1 MASVAPQHYS
11 ALIREAETALAD
23 GRLDQAERAL
33 AEIVRLNPRE
43 HFAWSMLASLALQR
57 GEADLALVHAQRAH
71 VLDRRNAAYLNLL
84 AVVQAEA
91 GQLDRAEAT
100 ARRAL
105 REQPSYAE
113 AHYNLGKV
121 LEKRGDLAAARRA
134 YERAVALDPR
144 YPGARGNYALLLQR
158 LGELEQAV
166 DVLQAAVADDPTD
179 THDLV
184 LLGKALMG
192 ARGHDAAI
200 ALYAAAAQRM
210 PESAMLRRALAHA
223 QLAAGDWRCGWQAYL
238 GRDALGPR
246 VRTELPAPLPERLD
260 GVRIMLLA
268 EQGLGD
274 ALFFLRFAPEL
285 VRRGAR
291 LAMRAPAK
299 LTGLLRAA
307 GDFDEVIA
315 ESGTNADRSAGPI
328 PAGLVLHLGDLPYLL
343 GSDRPEPAFPLKVR
357 VEPAAAWRD
366 RLGKLGPG
374 PYVGVTWR
382 AGADFR
388 RGPEFGRNMQAL
400 SKEIELPALGPALA
414 RAPGTLV
421 SLQRQPGADETRALA
436 ALAGRPV
443 HDLSEANEDLE
454 AALALVAVLDD
465 YVAVSNTN
473 VHLRAGA
480 GQTSKVLVPFPPEW
494 RWMARGEESPWFPG
508 NRVYRQSARRDWT
521 QALGALAADLVEQSP

>member
-1 MASVAPQHYS
+1 VASVAPQHYS
-11 ALIREAETALAD
+11 ALIREAEASLAD
-23 GRLDQAERAL
+23 GRLEQAERAL

-43 HFAWSMLASLALQR
+43 HLAWSLLASLALQR
-57 GEADLALVHAQRAH
+57 GEADVALAHAQRAH
-71 VLDRRNAAYLNLL
+71 ELDRRNAAYLNLL
-84 AVVQAEA
+84 AVAQADA
-91 GQLDRAEAT
+91 GQLDRAEA
-100 ARRAL
+100 AVRRAL
-105 REQPSYAE
+105 RAQPTYAE

-134 YERAVALDPR
+134 YERALALDPR
-144 YPGARGNYALLLQR
+144 YPGARGNYALVLQR
-158 LGELEQAV
+158 LGELGQAV
-166 DVLQAAVADDPTD
+166 DVLQAAVADDPAD

-223 QLAAGDWRCGWQAYL
+223 LLAAGDWRGGWQAYL

-260 GVRIMLLA
+260 AVGVLLLS

-274 ALFFLRFAPEL
+274 VLFFMRFAPPL
-285 VRRGAR
+285 ARRGAR
-291 LAMRAPAK
+291 LRLRAPDE
-299 LTGLLRAA
+299 LTGILRST
-307 GDFDEVIA
+307 GIFDAVIA
-315 ESGTNADRSAGPI
+315 ASDQEAGPL
-328 PAGLVLHLGDLPYLL
+328 PAERVLHLGDLPHLL
-343 GSDRPEPAFPLKVR
+343 GSDRPEPAFPLKAR
-357 VEPAAAWRD
+357 AERAAEWRD
-366 RLGKLGPG
+366 RLGGLGPG

-382 AGADFR
+382 AGTDFR
-388 RGPEFGRNMQAL
+388 RGPEFGRSMQAL
-400 SKEIELPALGPALA
+400 SKEIEVSALAGALG

-421 SLQRQPGADETRALA
+421 SLQRRPAPDETRALA

-443 HDLSEANEDLE
+443 HDLSAVNDDLE
-454 AALALVAVLDD
+454 SALALVSVLDE

-480 GQTSKVLVPFPPEW
+480 GRTSRVLVPFPPEW
-494 RWMARGEESPWFPG
+494 RWMAQGEASPWFPG
-508 NRVYRQSARRDWT
+508 SRVYRQSAGRDWT
-521 QALGALAADLVEQSP
+521 PALAALAADLAEPSR

>member
-1 MASVAPQHYS
+1 VQTVVPQHYS
-11 ALIREAETALAD
+11 ALIREAETSLAD

-43 HFAWSMLASLALQR
+43 HLAWSLLASIALQR
-57 GEADLALVHAQRAH
+57 GEGDVALAHARRAH
-71 VLDRRNAAYLNLL
+71 ELDRRNVAYLNLL
-84 AVVQAEA
+84 AVAQAEA
-91 GQLDRAEAT
+91 GELDRAEAT
-100 ARRAL
+100 TRRAL
-105 REQPSYAE
+105 REQPTYAE

-134 YERAVALDPR
+134 YERAVALAPR

-192 ARGHDAAI
+192 ARGHDAGI
-200 ALYAAAAQRM
+200 ALYEAAAQRM

-223 QLAAGDWRCGWQAYL
+223 LLAAGDWRRGWQAYL

-246 VRTELPAPLPERLD
+246 VRAELPAPLPERLD
-260 GVRIMLLA
+260 GVGVLLLS

-274 ALFFLRFAPEL
+274 ALFFLRFAPAL
-285 VRRGAR
+285 ARRGAR
-291 LAMRAPAK
+291 LRVRAPDK
-299 LTGLLRAA
+299 LAGLLRAT
-307 GDFDEVIA
+307 GVFDEVIA
-315 ESGTNADRSAGPI
+315 ESGQNADQSAGPL
-328 PAGLVLHLGDLPYLL
+328 PAERVLHLGDLPYLL
-343 GSDRPEPAFPLKVR
+343 GSDRPEPAFPLKAR
-357 VEPAAAWRD
+357 AELAAEWRD
-366 RLGKLGPG
+366 RLGRLGPG

-382 AGADFR
+382 AGTDFR
-388 RGPEFGRNMQAL
+388 RGPEFGRSMQAL
-400 SKEIELPALGPALA
+400 SKEIELSALGGALG

-421 SLQRQPGADETRALA
+421 SLQRRPAPDETRALA

-443 HDLSEANEDLE
+443 HDLSEVNDDLE
-454 AALALVAVLDD
+454 SALALVSVLDE
-465 YVAVSNTN
+465 YVAVSNTS

-480 GQTSKVLVPFPPEW
+480 GRTSRVLVPFPPEW
-494 RWMARGEESPWFPG
+494 RWMAKGAESPWFPG
-508 NRVYRQSARRDWT
+508 SRVYRQSAGRDWA
-521 QALGALAADLVEQSP
+521 QALAALAADLAAQA

>member
-1 MASVAPQHYS
+1 MPSAIPQQYS
-11 ALIREAETALAD
+11 ALVREAETFLAA
-23 GRLDQAERAL
+23 GRRDDAERAL

-43 HFAWSMLASLALQR
+43 HLAWSLLASLALHR
-57 GEADLALVHAQRAH
+57 GEADLALAHAQRAH
-71 VLDRRNAAYLNLL
+71 ELDRRNAAYLNLL

-105 REQPSYAE
+105 REQPTYAE

-134 YERAVALDPR
+134 YERAIALDPR

-166 DVLQAAVADDPTD
+166 DVLQAALADDPTD

-184 LLGKALMG
+184 LFGKALMG

-200 ALYAAAAQRM
+200 ALYEAAAQRM

-223 QLAAGDWRCGWQAYL
+223 LLAAGDWRRGWQAYL
-238 GRDALGPR
+238 GRDALGQR

-260 GVRIMLLA
+260 SVRVMLLS

-274 ALFFLRFAPEL
+274 ALFFLRFALPL
-285 VRRGAR
+285 ARRGAR
-291 LAMRAPAK
+291 LSLRAPVK
-299 LTGLLRAA
+299 LTGILRAT
-307 GDFDEVIA
+307 GHFDEVIA
-315 ESGTNADRSAGPI
+315 ESGRGADQRAGPI
-328 PAGLVLHLGDLPYLL
+328 PAELVLHLGDLPYLL

-357 VEPAAAWRD
+357 AELAAAWRD
-366 RLGKLGPG
+366 RLGQLGPG

-382 AGADFR
+382 AGTDFR

-400 SKEIELPALGPALA
+400 SKEIELPALGGALG

-421 SLQRQPGADETRALA
+421 SLQRQPGLDETRELS

-443 HDLSEANEDLE
+443 HDLSEANDDLE
-454 AALALVAVLDD
+454 AALALVSVLDE

-480 GQTSKVLVPFPPEW
+480 GRTSRVLVPFPPEW
-494 RWMARGEESPWFPG
+494 RWMVQGEESAWFSG
-508 NRVYRQSARRDWT
+508 SRVYRQSASRDWAP
-521 QALGALAADLVEQSP
+521 ALAALAADLAEHA